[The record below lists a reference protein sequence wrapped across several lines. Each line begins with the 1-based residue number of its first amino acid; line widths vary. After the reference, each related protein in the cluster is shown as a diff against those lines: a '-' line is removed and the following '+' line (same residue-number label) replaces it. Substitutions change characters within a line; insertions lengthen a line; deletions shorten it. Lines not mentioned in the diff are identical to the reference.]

1 MEHKLATAEKKLLV
15 DLVKL
20 VQKRGLEGENG
31 GWKEF
36 LNVYDK
42 KLGSSLSDPAR
53 RSNDVLVAFLLTFK
67 KKEDL
72 QLIARV
78 MQCGANRELIEK
90 FKQETPDKETPEQ
103 RLVRLTI
110 THDDYPGNY
119 TFPSYA
125 EVCVSVKLILAF
137 PSLAPAY
144 EIIKNF
150 FCIAKQDWYVTELG
164 KKKSKVIKS
173 TRMLSIDCEMVTCE
187 DGSQALVRV
196 GAVDRD
202 LKVVLDK
209 FVKPDK
215 PVIDYKTDITGVT
228 AEDLERATLSVA
240 DIQKK
245 LRRFLS
251 VGTILVGHG
260 LHNDLQG

>member
-103 RLVRLTI
+103 CR
-110 THDDYPGNY
+110 G
-119 TFPSYA
+119 
-125 EVCVSVKLILAF
+125 
-137 PSLAPAY
+137 
-144 EIIKNF
+144 
-150 FCIAKQDWYVTELG
+150 
-164 KKKSKVIKS
+164 
-173 TRMLSIDCEMVTCE
+173 
-187 DGSQALVRV
+187 
-196 GAVDRD
+196 
-202 LKVVLDK
+202 
-209 FVKPDK
+209 
-215 PVIDYKTDITGVT
+215 
-228 AEDLERATLSVA
+228 
-240 DIQKK
+240 
-245 LRRFLS
+245 
-251 VGTILVGHG
+251 
-260 LHNDLQG
+260 